1 MKNGNKL
8 PEGITRLVS
17 GQTKRV
23 SFEAYAGRVCG
34 VRLRKVF
41 GTGLYGT
48 ESEALDAAKYW
59 LREKRN
65 EIKDDRKTVLV
76 MNDRDRAIFLFA
88 TEMIE
93 PYGKSLLDAAKTAVE
108 VWEREKQAPRRVMTF
123 KQAAGKFLKFKRL
136 EGIKE
141 SYLKDLQM
149 RLNALA
155 DLDDMSLPEIGAED
169 IIDFLELRE
178 VEAITWNGWR
188 RTLAV
193 FFNWCVAEELI
204 QKSPIERVPIKK
216 IDDEEVEILSV
227 VEARKVLETAFEDCP
242 AQVPWLVL
250 GLFCGLR
257 RSEADQVKA
266 TDIDW
271 ATDSIRVMGAKN
283 RSVSTR
289 YVHLSEPAKAFLAPY
304 REAEE
309 LVTPRSKRREALRLL
324 AAKTSIAC
332 TKNLYRHSFGS
343 YHNAWLQDA
352 PKTMHEMGHENLRT
366 FVKWYRKPIPKLVAE
381 AYWSISPENLK

>member
-1 MKNGNKL
+1 VKNGDKL
-8 PEGITRLVS
+8 PEGISRLVS
-17 GQTKRV
+17 KYTGDV

-41 GTGLYGT
+41 GHGYET
-48 ESEALDAAKYW
+48 EHEALEAAKYW
-59 LREKRN
+59 LREKQN

-88 TEMIE
+88 SELIE
-93 PYGKSLLDAAKTAVE
+93 PYGKNLIDAAKAAVE
-108 VWEREKQAPRRVMTF
+108 VWEQAKQAPRRVMTF
-123 KQAAGKFLKFKRL
+123 KQATEKFLKFKRL
-136 EGIKE
+136 EGIKK

-155 DLDDMSLPEIGAED
+155 GLDDMSLSEIGAED

-178 VEAITWNGWR
+178 MEAITWNGWR

-204 QKSPIERVPIKK
+204 PKSPVDRVPIKK

-227 VEARKVLETAFEDCP
+227 EEARKLLEAASQSCP
-242 AQVPWLVL
+242 RQVPWLVL
-250 GLFCGLR
+250 GLFGGLR
-257 RSEADQVKA
+257 RSEADQVKPA
-266 TDIDW
+266 DIDW
-271 ATDSIRVMGAKN
+271 ATESIRVMGAKN

-289 YVHLSEPAKAFLAPY
+289 YVHLTEPAKAFLAAY
-304 REAEE
+304 RDVGE
-309 LVTPRSKRREALRLL
+309 LVTPRRERRDGLRLL
-324 AAKTSIAC
+324 AAETGLAC